1 MSLLLIFYIAYRAE
15 IMRILLIED
24 DLQIGTSL
32 MRALK
37 ENMQCSVDWV
47 RDGVAGQ
54 HAIEQGSYAII
65 LLDLGLPRMGGLDLL
80 QRLRA
85 QGNQTPLLI
94 LTAHDDLDTRVQG
107 LDAGADD
114 FVLKPF
120 EVPELLARMRA
131 VLRRKAGYATS
142 SLGDDTIRLNLD
154 TRSLTV
160 DGHTETLSAREFAL
174 MLALLERPGTILSR
188 SQLEQKIYGWG
199 QEVESNAVDV
209 LIYSV
214 RKKFGASAIRNVRG
228 LGWTVL
234 LGGDKVKR
242 DAGPAAPQSGTR
254 DHGTGSGPEIDPESA
269 PKRDPASDA
278 PNDLPN
284 DLPNGPSNDPPNDPP
299 S

>member
-1 MSLLLIFYIAYRAE
+1 
-15 IMRILLIED
+15 MRILLIED

-37 ENMQCSVDWV
+37 ENLQCSVDWV
-47 RDGVAGQ
+47 RDGIAGQ
-54 HAIEQGSYAII
+54 QAVEHGSYTII
-65 LLDLGLPRMGGLDLL
+65 LLDLGLPRIGGLDLL
-80 QRLRA
+80 RRLRV

-188 SQLEQKIYGWG
+188 NQLEQKIYGWG

-234 LGGDKVKR
+234 LGGDKPRR
-242 DAGPAAPQSGTR
+242 DTPATM
-254 DHGTGSGPEIDPESA
+254 PESGKQDGSA
-269 PKRDPASDA
+269 PGNHPDDPSSVP

-284 DLPNGPSNDPPNDPP
+284 
-299 S
+299 

>member
-1 MSLLLIFYIAYRAE
+1 
-15 IMRILLIED
+15 MRILLIED
-24 DLQIGTSL
+24 DVQIGTRL
-32 MRALK
+32 LRALK
-37 ENMQCSVDWV
+37 ENMQCPVDWV

-54 HAIEQGSYAII
+54 QAIEQGAYTII
-65 LLDLGLPRMGGLDLL
+65 LLDLGLPRMSGDALL
-80 QRLRA
+80 RWLRGA
-85 QGNQTPLLI
+85 GNQTPLLI

-114 FVLKPF
+114 FLQKPF

-142 SLGDDTIRLNLD
+142 SLGDDSIRLNLD
-154 TRSLTV
+154 TRCLSYGGV
-160 DGHTETLSAREFAL
+160 TETLSAREFAL

-188 SQLEQKIYGWG
+188 AQLEQKIYGWG

-214 RKKFGASAIRNVRG
+214 RKKFGAGVIRNVRG

-234 LGGDKVKR
+234 LGGDN
-242 DAGPAAPQSGTR
+242 GAP
-254 DHGTGSGPEIDPESA
+254 P
-269 PKRDPASDA
+269 
-278 PNDLPN
+278 
-284 DLPNGPSNDPPNDPP
+284 GPSSPRDKATNGKG

>member
-1 MSLLLIFYIAYRAE
+1 
-15 IMRILLIED
+15 MRILLVED
-24 DLQIGTSL
+24 DLQIGTGL
-32 MRALK
+32 LRALK
-37 ENMQCSVDWV
+37 EGMQCSVDWV

-54 HAIEQGSYAII
+54 QAVEQGAYTMI
-65 LLDLGLPRMGGLDLL
+65 LLDLGLPRMSGLALL

-85 QGNQTPLLI
+85 SGNQTPLVI

-154 TRSLTV
+154 TRCLTV
-160 DGHTETLSAREFAL
+160 GGHTETLSAREFAL

-188 SQLEQKIYGWG
+188 GQLEQKIYGWG

-214 RKKFGASAIRNVRG
+214 RKKFGAAAIRNVRG

-234 LGGDKVKR
+234 LGGGRADR
-242 DAGPAAPQSGTR
+242 P
-254 DHGTGSGPEIDPESA
+254 
-269 PKRDPASDA
+269 
-278 PNDLPN
+278 
-284 DLPNGPSNDPPNDPP
+284 
-299 S
+299 

>member
-1 MSLLLIFYIAYRAE
+1 
-15 IMRILLIED
+15 MRILLIED

-47 RDGVAGQ
+47 RDGIAGQ
-54 HAIEQGSYAII
+54 QAVEHGSYAII

-85 QGNQTPLLI
+85 RGNQTPLLI

-160 DGHTETLSAREFAL
+160 DDHTETLSAREFAL

-188 SQLEQKIYGWG
+188 NQLEQKIYGWG

-234 LGGDKVKR
+234 LGGDKLK
-242 DAGPAAPQSGTR
+242 
-254 DHGTGSGPEIDPESA
+254 GSTASA
-269 PKRDPASDA
+269 TPGSATPDSDTASDPPRA
-278 PNDLPN
+278 PADDLP
-284 DLPNGPSNDPPNDPP
+284 S
-299 S
+299 